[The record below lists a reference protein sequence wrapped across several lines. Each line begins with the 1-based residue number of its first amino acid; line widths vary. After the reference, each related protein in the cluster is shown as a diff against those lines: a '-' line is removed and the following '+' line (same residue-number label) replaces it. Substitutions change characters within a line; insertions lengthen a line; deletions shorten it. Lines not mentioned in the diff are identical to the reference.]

1 MEDSNYK
8 QIQLPFPSSNI
19 LFIFF
24 NLCYLLRF
32 RRGIFHITG
41 HIHYAVLALPRDST
55 VLTIHDLVFLQNYK
69 GIRKRVMKLLF
80 LDLPV
85 QKAKWVTTVSEKSKQ
100 EIVKYTNCDPTKIL
114 VIGNP
119 ISTDCDIDLKI
130 SFPHQ
135 PRILFIG
142 TTHNKNLENVIPA
155 LYRLEIELRII
166 GKISE
171 RLHLLLRKF
180 EIKYSNNFNLSND
193 QLSIEYKNADIILFP
208 SLYEGFGLPVIEGF
222 CVGKPVITSDI
233 SPMKE
238 ISDGAAF
245 LVDPYSISSIRDAV
259 NKVISNPELR
269 QSKVEKGRLI
279 ARSYQNKKIFSEYE
293 NLWRQ
298 VQVNSKKAAV

>member
-80 LDLPV
+80 LDMPV

-119 ISTDCDIDLKI
+119 ISTDCEIDLKF

-298 VQVNSKKAAV
+298 VQVNSIKAAV

>member
-171 RLHLLLRKF
+171 RLHLFLRKF

>member
-80 LDLPV
+80 LDMPV

-119 ISTDCDIDLKI
+119 ISTDCEIDLKF

-142 TTHNKNLENVIPA
+142 TTHNKNLANVIPA

-180 EIKYSNNFNLSND
+180 EIKYSNNFNLSNN

-245 LVDPYSISSIRDAV
+245 LVDPYSISSIREGV
-259 NKVISNPELR
+259 KEVIDNFELR
-269 QSKVEKGRLI
+269 KSKVEKGRLI
-279 ARSYQNKKIFSEYE
+279 AQSYQSKKIYSEYE
-293 NLWRQ
+293 NLWKQ
-298 VQVNSKKAAV
+298 VQASKSIAS

>member
-100 EIVKYTNCDPTKIL
+100 EIVKYTDCDPTKIL

-119 ISTDCDIDLKI
+119 ISTDCEIDLKF

-245 LVDPYSISSIRDAV
+245 LVDPYSISSIREGV
-259 NKVISNPELR
+259 KEVIDNFELR
-269 QSKVEKGRLI
+269 KSKVEKGRLI
-279 ARSYQNKKIFSEYE
+279 AQSYQSKKIYSEYE
-293 NLWRQ
+293 NLWKQ
-298 VQVNSKKAAV
+298 VQASKSIAS